1 MHSGFTIK
9 DLLQGIPNILLS
21 EYTSPAIALKEDFQV
36 SLCLE
41 TSHMELMLPVLN
53 SSLL

>member
-1 MHSGFTIK
+1 MRSGFTIN

-21 EYTSPAIALKEDFQV
+21 EYTRLVIVLKEDFQV
-36 SLCLE
+36 ILCLE
-41 TSHMELMLPVLN
+41 TPHMELMLPVLN